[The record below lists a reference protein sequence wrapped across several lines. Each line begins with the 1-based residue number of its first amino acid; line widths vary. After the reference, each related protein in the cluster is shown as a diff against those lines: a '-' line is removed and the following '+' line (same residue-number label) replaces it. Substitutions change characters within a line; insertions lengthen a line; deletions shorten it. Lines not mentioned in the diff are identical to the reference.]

1 MGVSDLQYNEID
13 LYDANAS
20 FNESLSQEDMDA
32 FLDANGERVAGALFT
47 YTGNMD
53 ISANGTTHSVS
64 MNAPIA
70 GGDLGD
76 FFSWHA
82 DGTEYSLPED
92 GELLLD
98 RGLADRLGVQTGD
111 EVTVRDSDMHE
122 TTLKICGVYDNYISN
137 NAYISR
143 GTLENAFGKTDV
155 NSAFIN
161 FKGDEDVHEQA
172 AALMNADDNITN
184 VTIASDNQS
193 MFTDMLDSL
202 NIIVI
207 VVILC
212 AGALAFIVLYNLTN
226 INISERI
233 REIATLK
240 VLGFYSN
247 EANAY
252 VFRENTALTVFGAL
266 AGLVLGKFFHAFVMA
281 QIVVDGLS
289 FDAYVT
295 PQNYA
300 IAFALTIV
308 FAFITQLIMRRK
320 ISRIHMAES
329 LKSVE

>member
-1 MGVSDLQYNEID
+1 MRYSVQY
-13 LYDANAS
+13 
-20 FNESLSQEDMDA
+20 
-32 FLDANGERVAGALFT
+32 
-47 YTGNMD
+47 
-53 ISANGTTHSVS
+53 
-64 MNAPIA
+64 
-70 GGDLGD
+70 
-76 FFSWHA
+76 
-82 DGTEYSLPED
+82 
-92 GELLLD
+92 
-98 RGLADRLGVQTGD
+98 RL
-111 EVTVRDSDMHE
+111 
-122 TTLKICGVYDNYISN
+122 
-137 NAYISR
+137 
-143 GTLENAFGKTDV
+143 
-155 NSAFIN
+155 
-161 FKGDEDVHEQA
+161 
-172 AALMNADDNITN
+172 
-184 VTIASDNQS
+184 
-193 MFTDMLDSL
+193 
-202 NIIVI
+202 IIVI

-226 INISERI
+226 INISERN

-252 VFRENTALTVFGAL
+252 VLRENTALTVFGAL